1 MVVFCCCQGLGSVST
16 FVRNPIV
23 LSKAGS
29 SQSVVAD
36 ETAPWLL
43 DEAMSRDQLV
53 VKDLLPGHDMPV
65 NSLDVIGNMLV
76 AGTDGDE
83 LLIIQKLSVF

>member
-1 MVVFCCCQGLGSVST
+1 MVK
-16 FVRNPIV
+16 NANV
-23 LSKAGS
+23 LSKARS

-36 ETAPWLL
+36 DTGPWLM
-43 DEAMSRDQLV
+43 DEATSRDQLV

-83 LLIIQKLSVF
+83 LLIIQKLNVF